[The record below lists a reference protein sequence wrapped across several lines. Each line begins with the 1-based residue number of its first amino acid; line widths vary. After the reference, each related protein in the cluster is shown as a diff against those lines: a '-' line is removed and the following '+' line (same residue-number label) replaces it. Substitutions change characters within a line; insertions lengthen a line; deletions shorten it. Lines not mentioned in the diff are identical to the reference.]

1 MKMPQM
7 TKDEV
12 LELARKAWVDFNR
25 KGNLPTTF
33 VFCIRGYWPI
43 SMGPTNKNDTN
54 EWDDAW
60 FLISPNTFVRIPANV
75 DPTRYGWNAGA
86 RKPMA
91 VLNPGF
97 WPFRLGAHKGRV
109 PALRQI
115 TKEEAANIP
124 GVPNNGFFSVTRT
137 YASGDSRNWLDIDYF
152 AINMHRGG
160 INSTSSEGCL
170 TAPRDLFD
178 DFMDAVWT
186 CAKEAKLGFVWVG
199 LIDKPVS

>member
-1 MKMPQM
+1 MPQM

-12 LELARKAWVDFNR
+12 LELAQKAWFDFKR

-33 VFCIRGYWPI
+33 VFCIRGYWPV

-54 EWDDAW
+54 QWDDAW
-60 FLISPNTFVRIPANV
+60 FLITPDRFVGIPANV

-86 RKPMA
+86 GKPMA
-91 VLNPGF
+91 VLNCGF
-97 WPFRLGAHKGRV
+97 WPFRLGPHKGRI

-115 TKEEAANIP
+115 SEDEAANIP
-124 GVPNNGFFSVTRT
+124 GVPDKGNFVVTRT
-137 YASGDSRNWLDIDYF
+137 YAIGDKRNQLDVGYF

-170 TAPRDLFD
+170 TAPQHLFD
-178 DFMDAVWT
+178 EFMNGVWT
-186 CAKEAKLGFVWVG
+186 CSKEAKLDFVWVG